1 MNVRL
6 PIGSKLV
13 KAYYVLLPFRGA
25 SEAAGQAVDKTT
37 TDTLEDFVQMRD
49 LAVITYWQNLAVAE
63 KRGYIL
69 TDENSRPVIVHR
81 VFFEH
86 PEGGGSDFELEREM
100 LTDGMID
107 VAKKTL
113 GVDQETIRMMI
124 GRARWAVDSEGDLHR
139 A

>member
-13 KAYYVLLPFRGA
+13 KAYYVLLPYPGA
-25 SEAAGQAVDKTT
+25 SEIAGMAVDKTE
-37 TDTLEDFVQMRD
+37 TDTLEDFTRMRD
-49 LAVITYWQNLAVAE
+49 LAVITYWQNLAIAA
-63 KRGYIL
+63 KRGSVT

-81 VFFEH
+81 TFFEY
-86 PEGGGSDFELEREM
+86 PQGGGTDFELERES
-100 LTDGMID
+100 LTDGMIE

-113 GVDQETIRMMI
+113 PVNREMI
-124 GRARWAVDSEGDLHR
+124 NLVVERTHWAVDGGGDLHR